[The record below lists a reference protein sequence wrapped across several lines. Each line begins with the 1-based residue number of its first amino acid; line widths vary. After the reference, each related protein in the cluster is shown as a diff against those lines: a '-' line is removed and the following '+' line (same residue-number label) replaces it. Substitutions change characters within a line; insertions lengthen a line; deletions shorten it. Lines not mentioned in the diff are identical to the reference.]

1 MCVCRAKVCSLSYQL
16 NILVRQSD
24 KNAISRYP
32 YNMKKNYFMCFLKNS
47 RICKNLY
54 LTLLFKNKNIEQTNH
69 IMLMNK

>member
-1 MCVCRAKVCSLSYQL
+1 MCVCRVKVCSLSYQL

-32 YNMKKNYFMCFLKNS
+32 YNMKYSCM
-47 RICKNLY
+47 CKNLY
-54 LTLLFKNKNIEQTNH
+54 ITLLFKNKNIEQTNY